1 MAQDRATRQGE
12 NASLR
17 YSQGALP
24 MQMPS
29 AKPGFTQTY
38 PKGSV
43 QSESCVQ
50 NFRQASPP
58 SSTHTSSGPEQP
70 NPGHWQT
77 RAPQP
82 ANVQYC
88 RQMPAPEHSASVAHG
103 GPTQ

>member
-1 MAQDRATRQGE
+1 
-12 NASLR
+12 
-17 YSQGALP
+17 
-24 MQMPS
+24 MQVPS